1 MMHSTVKFILFSCLA
16 VALGMTATVAD
27 ERPNF
32 VLLIA
37 DDISYDDL
45 ACYGSIDART
55 PHIDALAKE
64 GLLFTNAFLTASS
77 CSPSRSSIITG
88 RYPHNNGEAAEL
100 HRPISWH
107 IPSFPGALRDAGY
120 HTALAGKDH
129 MRWTKAPPGETAP
142 TGAFDKKYSPKV
154 KGNSGGHGNWLK
166 AIAECPKDK
175 PFFLWLAALDAHR
188 NWDGEQEWDETRY
201 GPKYDPASL
210 TLPPAFVD
218 TPETRDDFAAYL
230 LEVTRFDHF
239 VGEVVEQLKA
249 DGTYDN
255 TYLFVL
261 ADNGRPF
268 PRAKT
273 RLIDDGMKTYFIAT
287 GPAIKSPGAK
297 SDSLISVLDIAP
309 TITALAG
316 IEKPAT
322 FQGRSIA
329 PIYADATASIRP
341 FAISEHNWHDYE
353 AHGRSVR
360 DGRWLYIR
368 NFRPALALQGP
379 ADSCSSVTFAALLAA
394 KESSE
399 PLAPAQ
405 ADVFLAPRPE
415 VEFYDTQSDPHQ
427 ISNLAGKKTYADIE
441 KKLSEVLASWMDK
454 TGDSVPDEVSHD
466 YFSRETGQKL
476 DITPGDFQRPPPGA
490 DRNADR
496 VNAEGF

>member
-1 MMHSTVKFILFSCLA
+1 MLALVRSILLLST
-16 VALGMTATVAD
+16 ALTLGVTAAFAD

-32 VLLIA
+32 IVLIA
-37 DDISYDDL
+37 DDISFDDL
-45 ACYGSIDART
+45 GCYGSIDART

-64 GLLFTNAFLTASS
+64 GILFTNAFLTTSS

-88 RYPHNNGEAAEL
+88 RYPHNLGEAAEL

-107 IPSFPGALRDAGY
+107 IPSFPGTLRDAGY

-129 MRWTKAPPGETAP
+129 MRWTKAPDGETAP
-142 TGAFDKKYSPKV
+142 TEAFDKKYSPKV

-166 AIAECPKDK
+166 AIEECPEDK

-188 NWDGEQEWDETRY
+188 VWDGQHEWDAAKY
-201 GPKYDPASL
+201 GPKYDPSSL

-239 VGEVVEQLKA
+239 VGEVVNRLKE
-249 DGTYDN
+249 DGTFEN
-255 TYLFVL
+255 TYLFVI

-287 GPAIKSPGAK
+287 GPSIRKPGSK

-309 TITALAG
+309 TVTDLAG
-316 IEKPAT
+316 IDKPAT

-329 PIYADATASIRP
+329 PVYEDANASIRP

-368 NFRPALALQGP
+368 NFRPDLALQGP

-415 VEFYDTQSDPHQ
+415 VELYDTQSDPRQ
-427 ISNLAGKKTYADIE
+427 ISNLAEDKTYSDIRT
-441 KKLSEVLASWMDK
+441 KLSDVLDNWMEK
-454 TGDSVPDEVSHD
+454 TGDSVPDEISHD
-466 YFSRETGQKL
+466 YFSRENGEKL
-476 DITPGDFQRPPPGA
+476 PITPDDFQRPPPGA
-490 DRNADR
+490 DRNADKI
-496 VNAEGF
+496 NAEGF